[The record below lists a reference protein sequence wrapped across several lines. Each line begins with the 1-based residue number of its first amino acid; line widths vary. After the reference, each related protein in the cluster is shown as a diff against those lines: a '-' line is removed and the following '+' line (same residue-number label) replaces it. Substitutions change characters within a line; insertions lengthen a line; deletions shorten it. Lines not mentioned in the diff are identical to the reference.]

1 MADSADV
8 AIVDNGLPDGDG
20 AGLAAALKR
29 RGSLRSVILT
39 TTDRTGELEERAA
52 HAGLDAVLE
61 KPFDLSR
68 VLVLIDEACG
78 TS

>member
-1 MADSADV
+1 MADRVDV
-8 AIVDNGLPDGDG
+8 AIVDNSLPDGDG
-20 AGLAAALKR
+20 AGFAATLRR

-61 KPFDLSR
+61 KPFELSR
-68 VLVLIDEACG
+68 VLALIEGACG
-78 TS
+78 SS